1 MMGETK
7 LNVWNVTEKLC
18 EGRVIKIYGGVNT
31 AMAAEVTSL
40 LDVLSSDDAAAPIK
54 LEICTPGGSVLDGLA
69 IVDKIREIPNP
80 VIGYIKGYAASM
92 GTAIAAA
99 CDYVF
104 ISPNSYTMIHELSSG
119 TEGKFREMKAAVEF
133 DEKLNRHLMTL
144 IGKKCNNRSYDE
156 IMEVALRD
164 YWQNA
169 EETVAFGLAD
179 AIAPEVKKNKK
190 ALDEYLKE
198 NK

>member
-1 MMGETK
+1 MNNEMH

-18 EGRVIKIYGGVNT
+18 EGRVIKIYGQINT
-31 AMAAEVTSL
+31 QVALEVTSL
-40 LDVLSSDDAAAPIK
+40 LDVLSSDDQAAPIK
-54 LEICTPGGSVLDGLA
+54 LEICTPGGSVLDGNA
-69 IVDKIREIPNP
+69 IVDKILEIPNP

-104 ISPNSYTMIHELSSG
+104 ISKNAYTMIHELSSG
-119 TEGKFREMKAAVEF
+119 TEGKFRVMKAAVDF
-133 DEKLNRHLMTL
+133 DEKLNKKLMTF
-144 IGKKCNNRSYDE
+144 IGKKCHNRSYEE
-156 IMEVALRD
+156 IMEIAQQD
-164 YWQNA
+164 FWQDA

-179 AIAPEVKKNKK
+179 AIAPEAKKNNKS
-190 ALDEYLKE
+190 LQEYLKE

>member
-1 MMGETK
+1 
-7 LNVWNVTEKLC
+7 
-18 EGRVIKIYGGVNT
+18 
-31 AMAAEVTSL
+31 
-40 LDVLSSDDAAAPIK
+40 
-54 LEICTPGGSVLDGLA
+54 
-69 IVDKIREIPNP
+69 
-80 VIGYIKGYAASM
+80 
-92 GTAIAAA
+92 
-99 CDYVF
+99 
-104 ISPNSYTMIHELSSG
+104 
-119 TEGKFREMKAAVEF
+119 MKAAVEF

-144 IGKKCNNRSYDE
+144 IGKKCHNRSYDE